1 LHEAAGI
8 MKHTKTV
15 IALAGL
21 AGIVATFLPY
31 VSIPELTVTFW
42 DVHNAPKLPSEGL
55 LNGPSQ
61 VYIALACFALP
72 LVMGLLAIA
81 TKQLAR
87 WQSIVAL
94 VFSLATFAV
103 EGVRKGLLGEAGV
116 STAYG
121 GKLLFIAA
129 ATAAIA
135 ALVGV
140 IGPER
145 RRI

>member
-1 LHEAAGI
+1 

-21 AGIVATFLPY
+21 VGIVATFLPY

-42 DVHNAPKLPSEGL
+42 DVHNSPKLPSQGL
-55 LNGPSQ
+55 LNGPGQ
-61 VYIALACFALP
+61 VYVALACFALP

-87 WQSIVAL
+87 WEAIVAL
-94 VFSLATFAV
+94 VFSLAAFAV
-103 EGVRKGLLGEAGV
+103 EGVRKGLLGEDGL

-121 GKLLFIAA
+121 GKLLFVAA
-129 ATAAIA
+129 AAAAIA
-135 ALVGV
+135 ALVGT
-140 IGPER
+140 ISPEQ